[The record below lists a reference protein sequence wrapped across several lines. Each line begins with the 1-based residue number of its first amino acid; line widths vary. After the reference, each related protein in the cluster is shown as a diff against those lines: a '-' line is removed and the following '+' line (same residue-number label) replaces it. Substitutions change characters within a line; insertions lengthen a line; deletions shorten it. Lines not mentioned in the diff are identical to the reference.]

1 MNCEKAQM
9 KTILTN
15 CTVIDCT
22 GKPPKED
29 MTIVIEGG
37 KIAELKT
44 GIYREAAR
52 EGERVFDLEGGYVLP
67 GLWNVHV
74 HLSELLPDT
83 QRRMDRESAI
93 ECAIRCGRNAMDA
106 LRLGITGIRVVGERD
121 HIDVAWKQAFDAG
134 VFVGPRL
141 FVCGESISPST
152 QAIDGPYE
160 VRKAV
165 RERIMRGADQIKL
178 IVSGGHGDM
187 IRTGVAESMQVTRIL
202 QDEVEAA
209 VEVAHQKGKRVCIHA
224 GNPGMKMAI
233 RAGVDC
239 IEHGYWM
246 DDEAVELMVENDV
259 FYVPTL
265 VCNLDDQFMLDS
277 GGVDKFHAGRALV
290 ARSEGVTPEYA
301 KAHLEGFQKALKA
314 GVKICCGGDSN
325 PSGEFALMEIEH
337 LARAGMGEMGAL
349 IAATRNCAD
358 LCEVGDRLGTVEVGK
373 LADLIV
379 LSTNPLEDIS
389 NVRKLELVFKDGSL
403 VDTSVPEGSGDFWE
417 LFFDLEHPTGGRR
430 HPSLE

>member
-1 MNCEKAQM
+1 M

-22 GKPPKED
+22 GEPSKKNV
-29 MTIVIEGG
+29 TVVIEGD
-37 KIAELKT
+37 KIAELKS
-44 GIYREAAR
+44 GVYKEAVE

-83 QRRMDRESAI
+83 QWRLGRESAV

-121 HIDVAWKQAFDAG
+121 YIDVAWKQAFDAS

-141 FVCGESISPST
+141 FVCGGAISPDT
-152 QAIDGPYE
+152 QDISGPYE

-165 RERIMRGADQIKL
+165 RERIKRGVDQIKL

-187 IRTGVAESMQVTRIL
+187 IRTGIAKSMQVTRIL

-209 VEVAHQKGKRVCIHA
+209 VEVAHQKGKRVCVHT

-246 DDEAVELMVENDV
+246 DDKAVELMVENDL

-265 VCNLDDQFMLDS
+265 VCNLDEQFMLDS
-277 GGVDKFHAGRALV
+277 GGLDKFHAGRALV
-290 ARSEGVTPEYA
+290 AKCEGVTPEYA
-301 KAHLEGFQKALKA
+301 KVHLEGFHKALKA

-325 PSGEFALMEIEH
+325 PSGEFALLEIEH
-337 LARAGMGEMGAL
+337 LVRAGMTEMEAL
-349 IAATRNCAD
+349 IAATRTCAD
-358 LCEVGDRLGTVEVGK
+358 LCEMGDRLGTVEVGN

-379 LSTNPLEDIS
+379 LAANPLEDIS
-389 NVRKLELVFKDGSL
+389 NIRKLKLVFKGGNL
-403 VDTSVPEGSGDFWE
+403 VDTSVPEGLGDFWE
-417 LFFDLEHPTGGRR
+417 LFFDLEHSTGGRR